1 MARQEAHFE
10 HPGFSEPT
18 VVQLPRE
25 FFDLLPMVTGAEA
38 KVLAVVLRYTVGCL
52 RASAT
57 LSLSLLT
64 RSTGLSINGVK
75 QALTSL
81 IEAGA
86 IEQVSSGS
94 PGAAGAVY
102 AVRLREG
109 IDQRRAASPAEESG
123 ALASQGLGAH
133 ISLIDKGAQGV

>member
-1 MARQEAHFE
+1 MARQETHTE
-10 HPGFSEPT
+10 HPGFSAPT

-25 FFDLLPMVTGAEA
+25 FFDLLPTLTGAEA
-38 KVLAVVLRYTVGCL
+38 KVLAVVLRYTVGCWQT
-52 RASAT
+52 SAT

-75 QALTSL
+75 QALASL
-81 IEAGA
+81 LEADS

-102 AVRLREG
+102 AIRLREG
-109 IDQRRAASPAEESG
+109 IGEREASPAGDGGE
-123 ALASQGLGAH
+123 AL
-133 ISLIDKGAQGV
+133 VV